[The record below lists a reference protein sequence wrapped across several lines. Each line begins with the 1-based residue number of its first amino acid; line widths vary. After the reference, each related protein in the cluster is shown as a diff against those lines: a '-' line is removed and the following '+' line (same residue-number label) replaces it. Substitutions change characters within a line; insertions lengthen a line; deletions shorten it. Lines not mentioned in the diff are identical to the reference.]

1 MNIGLSKK
9 VLEKHRLE
17 LLELH
22 QRVCKSYLVQK
33 GLTYKARNQFFK
45 LYSLSVKE
53 NNIEI
58 YFFIPINLFVQALV
72 KGTLSQF
79 FKYLNPNQ
87 YVRKNRK
94 KSIHRKV

>member
-1 MNIGLSKK
+1 MIPLSKK

-17 LLELH
+17 IFELH

-45 LYSLSVKE
+45 LYSLTVTE

-72 KGTLSQF
+72 KGTLPIF
-79 FKYLNPNQ
+79 FKYLNPEL
-87 YVRKNRK
+87 YVRKNRR